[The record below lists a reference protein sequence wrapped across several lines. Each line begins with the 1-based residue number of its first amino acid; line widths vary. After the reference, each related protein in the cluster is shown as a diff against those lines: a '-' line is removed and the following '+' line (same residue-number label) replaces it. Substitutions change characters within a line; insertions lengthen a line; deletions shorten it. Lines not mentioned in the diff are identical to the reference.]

1 VSAVG
6 AVETPVGVVVATEDA
21 LPRPAALRAETR
33 NLYEVPFVS
42 PAMVTPRPPTEPAA
56 TDHVAP
62 SLLDISIEYELTVD
76 PPSDEG
82 AVHARATE
90 VSPAVATNDA
100 GAPGTVRGVVTV
112 DALGIPAPPLLIAVT
127 RKRYEVPF
135 VRPVAI
141 AVVAVE
147 PVFATT
153 EVQVTPASVERSMR

>member
-1 VSAVG
+1 V
-6 AVETPVGVVVATEDA
+6 TD
-21 LPRPAALRAETR
+21 
-33 NLYEVPFVS
+33 VS
-42 PAMVTPRPPTEPAA
+42 PP
-56 TDHVAP
+56 
-62 SLLDISIEYELTVD
+62 
-76 PPSDEG
+76 
-82 AVHARATE
+82 
-90 VSPAVATNDA
+90 VATNEA

-141 AVVAVE
+141 AVVAAE

>member
-1 VSAVG
+1 M
-6 AVETPVGVVVATEDA
+6 TD
-21 LPRPAALRAETR
+21 
-33 NLYEVPFVS
+33 VS
-42 PAMVTPRPPTEPAA
+42 PP
-56 TDHVAP
+56 
-62 SLLDISIEYELTVD
+62 
-76 PPSDEG
+76 
-82 AVHARATE
+82 
-90 VSPAVATNDA
+90 VATNDA

-141 AVVAVE
+141 AVVAAE